1 MSDPLNWGSS
11 LFISEVLSAS
21 QGQLVE
27 MRSNFRLD
35 RYRAIIDGNSG
46 YLLFCEI
53 SFEMELLLE
62 ITLFHVQST
71 FLNNPTV
78 ITIVF

>member
-1 MSDPLNWGSS
+1 MDRA
-11 LFISEVLSAS
+11 SADA
-21 QGQLVE
+21 
-27 MRSNFRLD
+27 R
-35 RYRAIIDGNSG
+35 
-46 YLLFCEI
+46 LFCEI

-78 ITIVF
+78 ITIVFESMQGQDTVCVVFKSITHPGQVFRLFR